1 MTVQLTDQ
9 TAVLV
14 LWWVTLAVALL
25 VVVPLAVYLLHRLL
39 RTAGTIRRYTEEA
52 LAAGGGI
59 ASHVAAIP
67 ALEITV
73 ERLPPVAERAAA
85 LEEASER
92 LRKVLASRAG
102 GRSGSGPGGAGPAG
116 GGGPGG
122 VP

>member
-59 ASHVAAIP
+59 ASHVRAIP
-67 ALEITV
+67 ALETTV

-85 LEEASER
+85 LEAASER
-92 LRKVLASRAG
+92 LRAVLVSRG
-102 GRSGSGPGGAGPAG
+102 GRGSTGGSGPPGGGAGQ
-116 GGGPGG
+116 GG
-122 VP
+122 VR